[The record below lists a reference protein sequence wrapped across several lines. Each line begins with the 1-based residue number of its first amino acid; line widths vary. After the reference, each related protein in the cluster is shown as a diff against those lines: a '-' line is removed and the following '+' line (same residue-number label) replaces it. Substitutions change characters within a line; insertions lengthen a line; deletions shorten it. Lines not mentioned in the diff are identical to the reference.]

1 MLFTRAILHIMEW
14 TPLGKLTKRAWV
26 RSVVLVLACAL
37 PVWCCGYHLRN
48 WWRRGVLSLS
58 PCCPYHVFPSHIW
71 QLYHGNA
78 IISCASD
85 WFNGVLLDCN
95 GVGLVALILQDL
107 IRQISCG
114 LVVLIYPSRLHVLVI
129 WSQNRLAY
137 VIVWRIVD
145 LCLFLER
152 LPDIPPSYYDLIKS
166 AFSYGRRLLTHSIL
180 SA

>member
-1 MLFTRAILHIMEW
+1 MNGECRCFLIAPPLCYLYLEW
-14 TPLGKLTKRAWV
+14 TKGVSFSSIRARCCPNLEFVRASKLTKRAWV
-26 RSVVLVLACAL
+26 RSVVPVLACAF
-37 PVWCCGYHLRN
+37 PVWCCGYRPSN
-48 WWRRGVLSLS
+48 WWRRGVPFPLPVLSISHLS
-58 PCCPYHVFPSHIW
+58 IW

-95 GVGLVALILQDL
+95 ELGLVALILQDL

-114 LVVLIYPSRLHVLVI
+114 LFVLIYPSQLHVLVI

-145 LCLFLER
+145 LCF
-152 LPDIPPSYYDLIKS
+152 
-166 AFSYGRRLLTHSIL
+166 F
-180 SA
+180 